1 METKSGAANIENRT
15 QTFTRIQI
23 DAKDSKKGFYT
34 LLTNGTVG
42 VERDNKYV
50 VPSYC
55 LPILTKEKIT
65 FKVLKG

>member
-1 METKSGAANIENRT
+1 MNKTP
-15 QTFTRIQI
+15 TRIQI
-23 DAKDSKKGFYT
+23 DAKDSKKGFYA
-34 LLTNGTVG
+34 LLTNGAVV

-55 LPILTKEKIT
+55 LPILMKEKIT